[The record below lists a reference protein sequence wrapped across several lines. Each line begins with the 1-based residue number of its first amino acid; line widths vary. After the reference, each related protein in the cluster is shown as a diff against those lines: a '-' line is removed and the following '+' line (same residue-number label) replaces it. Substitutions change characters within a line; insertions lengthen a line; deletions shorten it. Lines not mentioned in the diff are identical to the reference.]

1 MSRPLIVGGGP
12 AGTAAAIALA
22 LGGER
27 PLLLE
32 RQREVGDA
40 LCGGFLSWRTLEALG
55 RLGVDGD
62 ALGPAVVTQVRLLAN
77 GRERSAPLPRPAR
90 GVSRHRLDTLLL
102 ARAEAAGAEVFR
114 GVAVRAIEAGV
125 ARTDDGTTL
134 AGPLLL
140 ATGKHDVR
148 GAARPAAARGDD
160 PSLGLRLRLPPVRAL
175 DRLVGDAV
183 ELHLFDRGYAGLV
196 RQEDGSVNLCMA
208 LRRSRLTEAGDPER
222 LLVALGKE
230 CPGLGERLAWR
241 DRAAIDAVANV
252 PYGWRARTGTPD
264 FYRLGDQA
272 GVIPS
277 LAGEGIGIA
286 LASGVAAARA
296 LLAREDAPHWQPRF
310 ARRLARP
317 LAVAGAVRRLAE
329 RPAAARFAAFMPRGL
344 IQVVAAATRVDHDL
358 ICPPRQPRSQPMD
371 QLNLSEAEWRARLS
385 PEQYHVLREAG
396 TERAFSG
403 RYNDNKADGIYH
415 CAACGLDLFD
425 SADKYDSGSG
435 WPSFTQPIT
444 PDAVT
449 DHRDT
454 SHGMTRVETRCARC
468 DSHLGHVF
476 PDGPPPTGL
485 RYCMNS
491 VSLDFRPRKAA

>member
-1 MSRPLIVGGGP
+1 VIVGGGP
-12 AGTAAAIALA
+12 AGTSAAIALA
-22 LGGER
+22 MGGGR
-27 PLLLE
+27 PLLIE

-55 RLGVDGD
+55 RLGVEAD
-62 ALGPAVVTQVRLLAN
+62 ALGPAIVTQVRLFA
-77 GRERSAPLPRPAR
+77 GKRVRAAPLPRPAR
-90 GVSRHRLDTLLL
+90 GVSRHRLDTLLI
-102 ARAEAAGAEVFR
+102 ARAEAAGAEVRR
-114 GVAVRAIEAGV
+114 GVAVRAIEEGG
-125 ARTDDGTTL
+125 ARTDDGATL
-134 AGPLLL
+134 GGPLLL
-140 ATGKHDVR
+140 ATGKHDLR
-148 GAARPAAARGDD
+148 GAARPADARGQD
-160 PSLGLRLRLPPVRAL
+160 PALGLRIRLGGGAR
-175 DRLVGDAV
+175 RLVDDAV
-183 ELHLFDRGYAGLV
+183 ELHLFDRGYAGTV
-196 RQEDGSVNLCMA
+196 VQEDGSVNLCMA
-208 LRRSRLTEAGDPER
+208 VRRSRLTEAGDPER
-222 LLVALGKE
+222 LMAALAAE
-230 CPGLGERLAWR
+230 CPALGERLAWR
-241 DRAAIDAVANV
+241 DGAPIDAVANV
-252 PYGWRARTGTPD
+252 PYGWRARTGVAGL
-264 FYRLGDQA
+264 YRLGDQA

-286 LASGVAAARA
+286 LASGVAAGKA
-296 LLAREDAPHWQPRF
+296 LLAGEDARAWQPRF

-317 LAVAGAVRRLAE
+317 LAVAGTVRSLAE
-329 RPAAARFAAFMPRGL
+329 RPATARLAAALPSPM
-344 IQVVAAATRVDHDL
+344 IQVVAAATRIRHDL
-358 ICPPRQPRSQPMD
+358 ICPPPEPRSRRMD

-396 TERAFSG
+396 TERAWSG

-415 CAACGLDLFD
+415 CAACGLSLFD

-491 VSLDFRPRKAA
+491 VSLDFRPRAAG

>member
-40 LCGGFLSWRTLEALG
+40 LCGGFLSWRTLEALA
-55 RLGVDGD
+55 RLGVESD
-62 ALGPAVVTQVRLLAN
+62 ALGTAVVTQVRLFA
-77 GRERSAPLPRPAR
+77 GARVRSAPLPRPAR

-102 ARAEAAGAEVFR
+102 ARAEAAGAEVRR
-114 GVAVRAIEAGV
+114 GVAVRAIEDGR
-125 ARTDDGTTL
+125 ARTDDGATL
-134 AGPLLL
+134 EGPLLL
-140 ATGKHDVR
+140 ATGKHDLR
-148 GAARPAAARGDD
+148 GAARPATARGDD
-160 PSLGLRLRLPPVRAL
+160 PALGLRVRLPPASA
-175 DRLVGDAV
+175 RLVGDAV
-183 ELHLFDRGYAGLV
+183 ELHLFDRGYAGTV
-196 RQEDGSVNLCMA
+196 VQEDGSVNLCMA
-208 LRRSRLTEAGDPER
+208 VRRSRLTEAGDPVK
-222 LLVALGKE
+222 LLAMLATE
-230 CPGLGERLAWR
+230 CPALGERLAWR
-241 DRAAIDAVANV
+241 DGAVVDAVANV
-252 PYGWRARTGTPD
+252 PYGWRARTGIAGL
-264 FYRLGDQA
+264 YRLGDQA

-286 LASGVAAARA
+286 LASGVSAARA
-296 LLAREDAPHWQPRF
+296 LLAGQDARRWQPHF

-317 LAVAGAVRRLAE
+317 LAMAGAVRSLAE
-329 RPAAARFAAFMPRGL
+329 HPRTARFATALPGRM
-344 IQVVAAATRVDHDL
+344 IQMVAAATRIQHDL
-358 ICPPRQPRSQPMD
+358 ICPPPEPRSKRMD

-396 TERAFSG
+396 TERAYSG

-415 CAACGLDLFD
+415 CAACDLPLFD

-491 VSLDFRPRKAA
+491 VSLDFRPRPAA